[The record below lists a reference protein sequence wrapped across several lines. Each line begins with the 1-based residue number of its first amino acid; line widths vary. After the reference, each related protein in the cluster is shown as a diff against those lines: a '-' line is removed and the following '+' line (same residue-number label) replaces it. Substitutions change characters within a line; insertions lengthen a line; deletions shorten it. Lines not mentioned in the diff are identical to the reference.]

1 MPLFC
6 AVSSLLAL
14 SACSISKKTVM
25 KPSEIRPAKDASES
39 ELLASYNRIVGEI
52 SSINA
57 AVELAPTA
65 GSAYS
70 GVIEEYHQVQ
80 GFILAQK
87 PADVRV
93 IGQAPVLAK
102 NIFDM
107 VSDGKTFRIYIP
119 SKNQF
124 IVGPTNLD
132 RSAEKPIENLRPQ
145 HLLDALFWPSISTD
159 AETLFEEFEQ
169 SPNRFYVISLLR
181 GKEHP
186 RLDRKL
192 WFDRS
197 DLSLARVDVYDGAG
211 RVVSDIQLSDWQPVA
226 TSAVAA
232 APQVN
237 YPRHILLRRPHDDY
251 KLDIHITRLTLNEKI
266 AADRFTL
273 AQPANTKLTQLGEG
287 KQ

>member
-1 MPLFC
+1 
-6 AVSSLLAL
+6 
-14 SACSISKKTVM
+14 M

-39 ELLASYNRIVGEI
+39 ELLASYNHIVGEI

-107 VSDGKTFRIYIP
+107 VSDGRTFRIYIP

-124 IVGPTNLD
+124 IVGPTTLE

-145 HLLDALFWPSISTD
+145 HLLDALFWPSIP
-159 AETLFEEFEQ
+159 AEAQTLFEEFEA
-169 SPNRFYVISLLR
+169 SPNRFYVITLLR
-181 GKEHP
+181 DKGHL

-192 WFDRS
+192 WFDRG
-197 DLSLARVDVYDGAG
+197 DLSLARVDVYDENG
-211 RVVSDIQLSDWQPVA
+211 RVMSDIQLSDWQPVA
-226 TSAVAA
+226 ASDAASAS
-232 APQVN
+232 QVN

-251 KLDIHITRLTLNEKI
+251 QLDIHITKLTLNEKI
-266 AADRFTL
+266 SADRFTL